1 MSRLWMRSKQAARLL
16 ARASTV
22 ACVLGLLSGLF
33 SVASARAA
41 TSIVERPVSFQ
52 VKNTDTSGVACSS
65 DGAEY
70 TVRGHITGP
79 RSALVGQAPRA
90 IAMYLTGLDVGEWNW
105 RLTSIPAYDWPLQ
118 MAKLGYVSL
127 TIDMLGY
134 GTSGHPQGNNSCYGS
149 QADVTHQIIEELRSG
164 EYQTADGTAAPS
176 FTRIALVGHDVGGAF
191 AQIEAYSYKDIDGL
205 IVVTWADQGQTPLIL
220 ERSLRAGTVC
230 SAGGQDAQPGGPGGY
245 FFMERPA
252 EYRPD
257 LFYNADPAVIAAYG
271 QLREPNPC
279 GYEPTTLEAIA
290 VDLARLGEIHVPVL
304 LAIGAKD
311 KIWTQ
316 DGWAQ
321 QKGHFTGSNDV
332 TAVSLPDTGHYPM
345 LERTAPKFR
354 TIVANWLNGHGF
366 ADTP

>member
-1 MSRLWMRSKQAARLL
+1 MTGLRKPRRHLACLL
-16 ARASTV
+16 VGALVV
-22 ACVLGLLSGLF
+22 ACGIGLSCGPLPA
-33 SVASARAA
+33 ASARAA
-41 TSIVERPVSFQ
+41 TSVVDLPVSFQ

-79 RSALVGQAPRA
+79 GSALAGQGPRA
-90 IAMYLTGLDVGEWNW
+90 IAVYLTGLDVGEWNW
-105 RLTSIPAYDWPLQ
+105 RFTSVRPYDWPVQ

-149 QADVTHQIIEELRSG
+149 QADVTHQIIQELRSG
-164 EYQTADGTAAPS
+164 NYQTADGTAAPS
-176 FTRIALVGHDVGGAF
+176 FTKVALVGHDVGGAF

-245 FFMERPA
+245 FFMEQPD
-252 EYRPD
+252 EYQAD
-257 LFYNADPAVIAAYG
+257 LFYNAAPAVIAAYG

-279 GYEPTTLEAIA
+279 GYEPTTLEAIT
-290 VDLARLGEIHVPVL
+290 VDLARLGEINVPVL
-304 LAIGAKD
+304 LAIGAED
-311 KIWTQ
+311 KIWTH

-321 QKGHFTGSNDV
+321 QKAHFTGSNDV
-332 TAVSLPDTGHYPM
+332 TAISLPDTGHYPM
-345 LERTAPKFR
+345 LERTAPQFR
-354 TIVANWLNGHGF
+354 TILAKWLNGHGF
-366 ADTP
+366 R